1 MSNDKTRKSL
11 SEAAQIARME
21 QWAIRLKLDKSVV
34 EELNK
39 KYGPYAYELMYQAQ
53 YPGKFSE
60 KTGYPYSSTPDMIK
74 NFLSNEKAPSA
85 EQIAKVVGSDAQTVQ
100 KTLSSLRTING
111 NQPVTESESEKTQE
125 QPTEAFG
132 LTAKQ
137 KREMRGWCNLPN
149 VRLPADEIITGLVE
163 KYGSLAYD
171 VMKKAIDEP
180 SRTMRSIG
188 KEPLSG
194 SKETIQYFLT
204 HADEITPEQLAK
216 LSGKSAQEARRA
228 QPSGREQEMNE
239 RVDNRKS
246 KKQEKEQTASQ
257 AVSEQPGIGSH
268 TSDYKKFRKW
278 CYGKMAV
285 GEGRYKCVTLC
296 DAGHPTTGV
305 GTLICRK
312 EPIKRE
318 WKLYKEKHPNA
329 TFREFANSVAI
340 SCKDPKKVK
349 GGSVAAWRLEWMRT
363 GGDPAIFDNCVIG
376 VASGALVP
384 GGKDVEKIPGAG
396 WKVKASANSKYG
408 TISDAT
414 MEKLFNK
421 RFDECYSQ
429 AKSKIKNFDTQ
440 TDFARVSAVH
450 AIYMGH
456 GSAIRNNCSIN
467 QALVSLGDT
476 AKFIRSYGV
485 RTNLEYAFMQ
495 YNIPRTKQLAK
506 YKTPP
511 RIGDIGRA

>member
-1 MSNDKTRKSL
+1 MSKDKTKNSL
-11 SEAAQIARME
+11 SEDAQIARME
-21 QWAIRLKLDKSVV
+21 QWAIRSKLDKSVV
-34 EELNK
+34 EKLNK
-39 KYGPYAYELMYQAQ
+39 KYGPYAYELMRQAQ
-53 YPGKFSE
+53 YPGDFHD
-60 KTGYPYSSTPDMIK
+60 KTGYPYSSTPEMIK
-74 NFLSNEKAPSA
+74 NFLDDEKAPTA
-85 EQIAKVVGSDAQTVQ
+85 EQIAKAVGSDALTVE
-100 KTLSSLRTING
+100 KTLASVKTINRD
-111 NQPVTESESEKTQE
+111 ESSVE
-125 QPTEAFG
+125 QDKPKEEPTEAFS

-137 KREMRGWCNLPN
+137 KREMRAWCNQPN
-149 VRLPADEIITGLVE
+149 VKLPPDATITGLVE

-171 VMKKAIDEP
+171 VMKRAMMEP
-180 SRTMRSIG
+180 SKVMRDIG
-188 KEPLSG
+188 QKPLGS
-194 SKETIQYFLT
+194 SKETIQYFLD

-216 LSGKSAQEARRA
+216 ISGKSAKEARQA

-239 RVDNRKS
+239 RVDKRKNE
-246 KKQEKEQTASQ
+246 KQEKQKETKES
-257 AVSEQPGIGSH
+257 SEQPGIGSH

-318 WKLYKEKHPNA
+318 WKIYKDKHPNA
-329 TFREFANSVAI
+329 TFREFANSVAV

-349 GGSVAAWRLEWMRT
+349 SGSVAAWRLEWIRT
-363 GGDPAIFDNCVIG
+363 GGDPAIFDNCVVG

-421 RFDECYSQ
+421 RFDECYNQ
-429 AKSKIKNFDTQ
+429 AKSKIKNFDAQ

-456 GSAIRNNCSIN
+456 GSAIRNNCTIN

-506 YKTPP
+506 YKAPP